1 MVDRMIKFAGL
12 LLLLVVQPLSAE
24 MLSDPTRPAATLEVG
39 EAVGSA
45 TLDDVSQTQGL
56 HLIIIK
62 KNRRAAII
70 DGQTVELG
78 GKVGDARLVEVHEDR
93 VVLLGSGGRREMKL
107 YPRVSIRRADKVI
120 TSRDGQAPASAQSV
134 ITNKEKK

>member
-1 MVDRMIKFAGL
+1 MADRMIKFAGL
-12 LLLLVVQPLSAE
+12 LLLLVVQLNSAE
-24 MLSDPTRPAATLEVG
+24 MLNDPTRPAATLEVG
-39 EAVGSA
+39 EAVGNA
-45 TLDDVSQTQGL
+45 TQEEVSQTQGL

-78 GKVGDARLVEVHEDR
+78 GNVGDARLVEVHEDG
-93 VVLLGSGGRREMKL
+93 VVLQGASGRREMKL
-107 YPRVSIRRADKVI
+107 YPSVSIKRTDKVV
-120 TSRDGQAPASAQSV
+120 TSRDGPAPASAQPG